1 MYSLEF
7 YDVMKKL
14 CEITAMTNI
23 LRDYLEFNIN
33 SQQMG
38 YALCLVQNLAIDIEN
53 LYNQMDIISFELFDF
68 REKNLK

>member
-7 YDVMKKL
+7 YDIMKKL
-14 CEITAMTNI
+14 GEITAMTNI

>member
-1 MYSLEF
+1 MCNSEF

-14 CEITAMTNI
+14 GEITAMTNI

>member
-1 MYSLEF
+1 MCNSEF

-14 CEITAMTNI
+14 GEITAMTNI

-53 LYNQMDIISFELFDF
+53 LYNQIDIISFELFDF